1 MVKLSII
8 IPVYNVENYIS
19 QCLDSIL
26 NQAFKDFEIICVNDG
41 STDNSLNA
49 LLKYKN
55 KDERITIIDKKNEGS
70 GVARNAGLAIA
81 KGDYVYFVDGDDWID
96 DNALE
101 KIVSKA
107 DELNTDILIFGGL
120 SCYETKSYNCPRP
133 LREREEL
140 LNEHSEFSNSGEV
153 CLSYKKKYGGYS
165 ADKLPK
171 KYLNKVFS
179 SKDIKKDIFKFPST
193 AWTKLY
199 RRDFLL
205 KNNIK
210 FQDIKIGQDQLPF
223 FHSMIK
229 AQRIALLAENIYCY
243 RKNRKGSAMTVK
255 KKKNFSPIYVFYGI
269 EEMLKCEN
277 LLDEYKN
284 IFVNKYLSKATSWLG
299 KFQDD
304 LKHEYYLEYMKLLD
318 HVKSQYPSGW
328 WMKFNPK
335 EEDGYWMLKLKQMI
349 SNVPV
354 I

>member
-26 NQAFKDFEIICVNDG
+26 NQTFKDFEIICVNDG

-70 GVARNAGLAIA
+70 GIARNTGLTIA
-81 KGDYVYFVDGDDWID
+81 KGDYVYFVDGDDWIE
-96 DNALE
+96 DNSLG

-120 SCYETKSYNCPRP
+120 SYYN
-133 LREREEL
+133 
-140 LNEHSEFSNSGEV
+140 GKG
-153 CLSYKKKYGGYS
+153 KKGCYS

-179 SKDIKKDIFKFPST
+179 SEDIKKDIFKFPST

-199 RRDFLL
+199 KRDFLL
-205 KNNIK
+205 INNIK

-229 AQRIALLAENIYCY
+229 AQRIALLPENIYCY

-269 EEMLKCEN
+269 ESMLKSEN
-277 LLDEYKN
+277 LLEEYKN

-318 HVKSQYPSGW
+318 HVKSKYPSGW

-335 EEDGYWMLKLKQMI
+335 EKDSYWMLKLKQMI
-349 SNVPV
+349 SNVPA

>member
-1 MVKLSII
+1 MTKLSVI
-8 IPVYNVENYIS
+8 IPIYNVEKYIS

-41 STDNSLNA
+41 SSDNSLSV
-49 LLKYKN
+49 LQRFKN
-55 KDERITIIDKKNEGS
+55 QDERIIIIDKKNEGS
-70 GVARNAGLAIA
+70 GIARNAGLSIA
-81 KGDYVYFVDGDDWID
+81 KGDYIYFVDGDDWVEE
-96 DNALE
+96 NVFG
-101 KIVSKA
+101 KILSKA

-120 SCYETKSYNCPRP
+120 SYYN
-133 LREREEL
+133 
-140 LNEHSEFSNSGEV
+140 GKG
-153 CLSYKKKYGGYS
+153 KKGGYS

-179 SKDIKKDIFKFPST
+179 AKDIKKDIFNFPST

-199 RRDFLL
+199 KRDFLI

-210 FQDIKIGQDQLPF
+210 FQDIKVGQDQLPF

-229 AQRIALLAENIYCY
+229 AKRIALLPENIYCY

-269 EEMLKCEN
+269 EEMLKSEN
-277 LLDEYKN
+277 LLDDYKS
-284 IFVNKYLSKATSWLG
+284 IFVSKYFSKATSWLG

-304 LKHEYYLEYMKLLD
+304 LKHEYYIEYIKLLE
-318 HVKSQYPSGW
+318 HVKEEYSIGW
-328 WMKFNPK
+328 WTKFKPK
-335 EEDGYWMLKLKQMI
+335 ETDGYWALKIKQFI
-349 SNVPV
+349 AK